1 MKKLC
6 TALLLCCALF
16 STNAVAQN
24 VTIGKQNW
32 TKTNLN
38 VVTFRNGDSIRQAK
52 TPVEWLV
59 AGVYGEPAW
68 CYYTNENGVADPS
81 YGKLYNWYAVND
93 PRGLAPAGWHI
104 PTADEW
110 KTLSEEVGEK
120 RGGVKLKANAGWKDG
135 TGTNAS
141 GFTGEPAG
149 RREHQYG
156 KCIGRGSSGS
166 WWSASANG
174 KEEATAA
181 VLTNN
186 LEYLSIG
193 GHSKMNGFSVRC
205 VEGDVKLKGT
215 VRPANYFADSIIGIT
230 NKIGNLEIAKF
241 DFPGVLTLAVGEACC
256 AKLGP
261 GWRLPTQKELE
272 TVYAN
277 RAQIGGFINAHY
289 WFYEPKDKW
298 GFLNFMDFKTVTD
311 QQLEFATAKV
321 RAVRSI

>member
-1 MKKLC
+1 MK
-6 TALLLCCALF
+6 TSAALLLLLIF
-16 STNAVAQN
+16 LHTDAVSQK

-32 TKTNLN
+32 TNKNLD

-52 TPVEWLV
+52 TSIEWLV
-59 AGVYGEPAW
+59 AGVYQEPAW
-68 CYYTNENGVADPS
+68 CYYTNENGVADPT

-93 PRGLAPAGWHI
+93 PRGLAPMGWHI
-104 PTADEW
+104 PTLDEW

-120 RGGVKLKANAGWKDG
+120 KGGTKLKSTAGWKDG
-135 TGTNAS
+135 SATNSS

-149 RREHQYG
+149 RRDHVYG

-166 WWSASANG
+166 WWTASAKN
-174 KEEATAA
+174 KEEASAA

-193 GHSKMNGFSVRC
+193 SHNKMSGFSVRC
-205 VEGDVKLKGT
+205 IEGDVKLKGV
-215 VRPANYFADSIIGIT
+215 VRPASYFADSIIGIT
-230 NKIGNLEIAKF
+230 TKIGNLEFAKC
-241 DFPGVLTLAVGEACC
+241 DFPGMLTLGVGEACC

-261 GWRLPTQKELE
+261 GWRVPTSKEVE
-272 TVYAN
+272 IMYAN

-289 WFYEPKDKW
+289 WYYEPPDVW
-298 GFLNFMDFKTVTD
+298 GFLNFMDFKKVTD